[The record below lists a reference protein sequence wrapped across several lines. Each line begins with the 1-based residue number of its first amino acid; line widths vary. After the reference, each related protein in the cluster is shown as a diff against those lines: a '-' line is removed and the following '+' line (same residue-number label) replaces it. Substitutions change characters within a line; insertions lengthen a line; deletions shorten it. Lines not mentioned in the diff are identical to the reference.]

1 MLSACQCRMARA
13 AIGLSRSAL
22 AHKANVSQATL
33 SDFELEKREPYQ
45 RTLRDIRHTL
55 EAMGV
60 TFLEPDKK
68 GAGVR
73 YNAATGE

>member
-13 AIGLSRSAL
+13 AVGLSRSAL
-22 AHKANVSQATL
+22 ANKANVSQATL
-33 SDFELEKREPYQ
+33 SDFELEKREPYE
-45 RTLRDIRHTL
+45 RTLRDIRQTL

-60 TFLEPDKK
+60 TFLEADER

-73 YNAATGE
+73 YKNG